1 MSRISLTCGQFWPA
15 TCLRRHWFGLPQA
28 RQLFPQHRKRL
39 PMTLTSEMCHMRS
52 FTHRNKGAS
61 GDLSATVFFQAAT
74 GISASQL
81 RLLPC
86 RPSMPA
92 DTGPSMV
99 TRRTM
104 RGSAVI
110 IDGLVLRGAIVPDH
124 HIACPPAPAH
134 GVFQPRHVILRESG
148 LQDFRRAHGIQV

>member
-1 MSRISLTCGQFWPA
+1 MRPVLA
-15 TCLRRHWFGLPQA
+15 RHWPST
-28 RQLFPQHRKRL
+28 
-39 PMTLTSEMCHMRS
+39 TLVWL
-52 FTHRNKGAS
+52 AS
-61 GDLSATVFFQAAT
+61 GTPALPSTPEEPTDDPHQRDVPHAVIHAPQQRCIWRSQRYRVLSDRYRNFSITV
-74 GISASQL
+74 AS
-81 RLLPC
+81 LPC
-86 RPSMPA
+86 RRSMPA

-110 IDGLVLRGAIVPDH
+110 IDGLVLRAAIVPDH

-134 GVFQPRHVILRESG
+134 CVFQPRHVILRESG